1 MSGFVPRGN
10 SGRASAGG
18 KTYDA
23 IVIGA
28 GHNGLAAAMHLAAT
42 GWKVAV
48 VERADEAGGAV
59 KTREVTVPG
68 FRHDLFAMN
77 LSPFAGSPFHAA
89 YKETLVAHG
98 LEFVGAAHCFA
109 TPFPD
114 GSWLGVSQDI
124 ATTIQ
129 RIAAISATDAE
140 RWRKMASDF
149 ATDAPHIF
157 ALLGSPMPSLAAAK
171 SVWKAYR
178 AKGGAW
184 LGELARLLLATPRA
198 FLDARFESEEL
209 KVMMGAWGMHLDF
222 PPDGAGGALLPYLES
237 MADQTFGMVVG
248 HGGADTMI
256 KALVGSLRSLGGELH
271 VGRAVERIATSGDR
285 ATGVR
290 LTGGEVLGARRAVIA
305 NAHPK
310 LVFGE
315 LLAKDRSRAAYE
327 VKLASFRAGPGT
339 MMIHLTL
346 SSLPDWRAGEEL
358 KRFAYVHLAPS
369 FEAMAATYAQA
380 RAGLL
385 PREPVLVV
393 GQPTAIDPSRA
404 PAGQHVLWVQVRVLP
419 ASITG
424 DAAGSIAATHWDEA
438 KEQYAD
444 RAIALIERYAPGLS
458 AKVLGRAVL
467 SPLDLER
474 ENPNLIGGD
483 SLSGSH
489 HLDQFFLFRPVF
501 GWARYKTPVRDLHLV
516 GAATWPGAGV
526 GAGSGF
532 MLAKML
538 AGDAPRA
545 PSPG

>member
-1 MSGFVPRGN
+1 MH
-10 SGRASAGG
+10 
-18 KTYDA
+18 DA

-28 GHNGLAAAMHLAAT
+28 GHNGLAAAVHLAAK

-48 VERADEAGGAV
+48 VERADDAGGAV

-77 LSPFAGSPFHAA
+77 LSPFAGSPCFSA
-89 YKETLVAHG
+89 YKEKLVAHG
-98 LEFVGAAHCFA
+98 LGLSGAAHCFA

-124 ATTIQ
+124 ATTTQ
-129 RIAAISATDAE
+129 RIAAISSPDAE

-149 ATDAPHIF
+149 ATDARYIL
-157 ALLGSPMPSLAAAK
+157 ALLASPMPSLAAAR

-184 LGELARLLLATPRA
+184 LGELVRLVLASPRD
-198 FLDARFESEEL
+198 FLDSQFESEKL
-209 KVMMGAWGMHLDF
+209 KVMMAAWGMHLDF

-237 MADQTFGMVVG
+237 MADQRVGMVIG
-248 HGGADTMI
+248 QGGADTI
-256 KALVGSLRSLGGELH
+256 ITALVGSLRSLGGELH
-271 VGRAVERIATSGDR
+271 LGRAVERIETSGDK

-290 LTGGEVLGARRAVIA
+290 VTGGEVLSARRAVIA

-327 VKLASFRAGPGT
+327 AKLASFRAGPGT
-339 MMIHLTL
+339 MMIHLAL
-346 SSLPDWRAGEEL
+346 SDLPGWSAGEEL
-358 KRFAYVHLAPS
+358 KQFAYVHLAPS
-369 FEAMAATYAQA
+369 LEAMAATYAQA
-380 RAGLL
+380 MAGLL
-385 PREPVLVV
+385 PREPVLVI

-404 PAGQHVLWVQVRVLP
+404 PAGQHVLWAQVRVLP
-419 ASITG
+419 ASIKG
-424 DAAGSIAATHWDEA
+424 DAAGRIAATHWDEA
-438 KEQYAD
+438 KEQYAE
-444 RAIALIERYAPGLS
+444 RVIALIEQYAPGLS
-458 AKVLGRAVL
+458 AKVLGRAVF

-474 ENPNLIGGD
+474 ENPNLVGGD

-489 HLDQFFLFRPVF
+489 HLDQYFLFRPVF
-501 GWARYKTPVRDLHLV
+501 GWSRYKTPVRNLYV
-516 GAATWPGAGV
+516 IGAATWPGAGV

-538 AGDAPRA
+538 AGD
-545 PSPG
+545 PS